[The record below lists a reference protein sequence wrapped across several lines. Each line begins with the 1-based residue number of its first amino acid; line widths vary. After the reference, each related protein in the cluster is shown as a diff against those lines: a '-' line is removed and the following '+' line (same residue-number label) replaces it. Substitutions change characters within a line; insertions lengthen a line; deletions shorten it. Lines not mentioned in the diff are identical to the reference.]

1 LHIVSMGAIG
11 SRRGR
16 VVGRRL
22 LRTAFHRART
32 LGASRVRLEV
42 WTGNRRA
49 IGP

>member
-1 LHIVSMGAIG
+1 LHIVSIGAIG

-16 VVGRRL
+16 VGGRL
-22 LRTAFHRART
+22 LRTAFHRARK